1 MSFMSCRELK
11 KIRAETAKW
20 SKGGKSLVERLLDAE
35 RVAGELKTVMSKI
48 HQTNERFLV
57 CSLVSSKRNLR

>member
-11 KIRAETAKW
+11 KIRAETAEW
-20 SKGGKSLVERLLDAE
+20 SKEENSLVKRLDAE
-35 RVAGELKTVMSKI
+35 RVAGELKTVMGKI

>member
-1 MSFMSCRELK
+1 MSCSELE

-20 SKGGKSLVERLLDAE
+20 SKEEKSLVKRLLDAE
-35 RVAGELKTVMSKI
+35 RVSGELKTVMGKI

-57 CSLVSSKRNLR
+57 CSLASSKRNLR